1 VVVCACD
8 LSYSGG
14 KGERIMLQNWSGR
27 CVRDNLKK
35 KKIKRKRDLK
45 EAKRNWECSSSGREL
60 A

>member
-1 VVVCACD
+1 
-8 LSYSGG
+8 
-14 KGERIMLQNWSGR
+14 MLQNWSGR

>member
-1 VVVCACD
+1 VVCACD

-35 KKIKRKRDLK
+35 KKDKKKKRLKRSKKKL
-45 EAKRNWECSSSGREL
+45 GM
-60 A
+60 